1 MAYIRRIKYKSK
13 VSYQV
18 QVRRQGFTTIV
29 KTFPT
34 RKDAQIWSRKMERKM
49 DIGDLS
55 DYGEASKLTLGDL
68 IKRYIR
74 EGKHEGRKDKEMIQS
89 RVNNLLKDTIAD
101 INLLRL
107 STRHIAEY
115 RDRCRKKWSANTFNN
130 HKSLLSIIIDTAIT
144 DWGIYLPFNPCKAI
158 KRERIPKPRNR
169 ILEGDE
175 EQRLIEACEQSKFV
189 YLKSMV
195 QFSIETAIR
204 QGELLKARRE
214 HVNWEKRTLTLYDTK
229 NGEDRVLPLSQ
240 KAFSIL
246 SSLPKQFSGA
256 LFPISH
262 WGRGRDELNWYWK
275 LALRKAKIE
284 NLRWHDLRRHAC
296 SLLFEKGLSVP
307 QVQVLS
313 GHKDPRILLNTYT
326 KLDPEK
332 LVSILG

>member
-1 MAYIRRIKYKSK
+1 MAYFRKRKLKTITTILATVRRVGHKPIYKSFVNK
-13 VSYQV
+13 
-18 QVRRQGFTTIV
+18 
-29 KTFPT
+29 
-34 RKDAQIWSRKMERKM
+34 KDAQKWARAIERKI
-49 DIGDLS
+49 DTGGLS
-55 DYGEASKLTLGDL
+55 DYSEASKQTLGDL

-107 STRHIAEY
+107 STKHISEY

-130 HKSLLSIIIDTAIT
+130 HKSLLSVIIDTAIT
-144 DWGIYLPFNPCKAI
+144 DWGIYLPFNPCKVI

-169 ILEGDE
+169 VLEGDE

-214 HVNWEKRTLTLYDTK
+214 HINWEKRTLTLYDTK
-229 NGEDRVLPLSQ
+229 NGEDRTIPLSE

-246 SSLPKQFSGA
+246 ISLPKQFSGE
-256 LFPISH
+256 LFPSSS
-262 WGRGRDELNWYWK
+262 WVRSRDELNWHWK
-275 LALRKAKIE
+275 LALRTAKIK

-296 SLLFEKGLSVP
+296 SMLFEKGLSVP

-332 LVSILG
+332 LVSKLG

>member
-1 MAYIRRIKYKSK
+1 MAYLRKRKFKSK
-13 VSYQV
+13 TSYQV
-18 QVRRQGFTTIV
+18 QVRRQGFTTII
-29 KTFPT
+29 KSFPT
-34 RKDAQIWSRKMERKM
+34 RKDAQVWSRKMERKM

-107 STRHIAEY
+107 STKHISEY

-130 HKSLLSIIIDTAIT
+130 HKSLLSVIIDTAIT
-144 DWGIYLPFNPCKAI
+144 DWGIYLPFNPCKVI

-169 ILEGDE
+169 VLEGDE

-204 QGELLKARRE
+204 QGELLKSKRE
-214 HVNWEKRTLTLYDTK
+214 DVNWEKRTLTLYDTK
-229 NGEDRVLPLSQ
+229 NGEDRTIPLSQ

-332 LVSILG
+332 LVSKLG

>member
-1 MAYIRRIKYKSK
+1 MAYFRKRKLKTITTILATVRRVGHKPIYKSFVNK
-13 VSYQV
+13 
-18 QVRRQGFTTIV
+18 
-29 KTFPT
+29 
-34 RKDAQIWSRKMERKM
+34 KDAQKWARAIERKI
-49 DIGDLS
+49 DTGNLS
-55 DYGEASKLTLGDL
+55 DYGEASKQTLGDL

-74 EGKHEGRKDKEMIQS
+74 EGKHEGRKDKVNIDY

-130 HKSLLSIIIDTAIT
+130 HKSLLSVIIDTAIT

-169 ILEGDE
+169 VLEGDE

-204 QGELLKARRE
+204 QGELLKAMRE

-229 NGEDRVLPLSQ
+229 NGEDRTIPLSE

-246 SSLPKQFSGA
+246 SSLPKQFSGV
-256 LFPISH
+256 LFPINKDKL
-262 WGRGRDELNWYWK
+262 RWYWL
-275 LALRKAKIE
+275 LALRHAKITD
-284 NLRWHDLRRHAC
+284 LRWHDLRRHAI
-296 SLLFEKGLSVP
+296 SKLFEKGLSVP
-307 QVQVLS
+307 EVQVLS
-313 GHKDPRILLNTYT
+313 GHRDLRLLLNTYT

-332 LVSILG
+332 LVEKLG

>member
-1 MAYIRRIKYKSK
+1 MAYILKRKYKASWK
-13 VSYQV
+13 YRV
-18 QVRRQGFTTIV
+18 QITRAGFKTLF
-29 KTFPT
+29 KTFDT
-34 RKDAQIWSRKMERKM
+34 RTQAKKWARLMETKI
-49 DIGDLS
+49 DTGSLS
-55 DYGEASKLTLGDL
+55 DYSEASKLTFGDL
-68 IKRYIR
+68 LERYLF
-74 EGKHEGRKDKEMIQS
+74 EGKHAAKKDKRNIEYQVGSIRKDI
-89 RVNNLLKDTIAD
+89 IAD
-101 INLLRL
+101 TNLLRL

-169 ILEGDE
+169 VLEGDE

-214 HVNWEKRTLTLYDTK
+214 HINWEKRTLTLYDTK
-229 NGEDRVLPLSQ
+229 NGEDRTIPLSE

-246 SSLPKQFSGA
+246 ISLPKQFSGE
-256 LFPISH
+256 LFPSSS
-262 WGRGRDELNWYWK
+262 WVRSRDELNWHWK
-275 LALRKAKIE
+275 LALRTAKIK

-332 LVSILG
+332 LVSKLG

>member
-1 MAYIRRIKYKSK
+1 MAYFRKRKLKTITTILATVRRVGHKPIYKSFVNK
-13 VSYQV
+13 
-18 QVRRQGFTTIV
+18 
-29 KTFPT
+29 
-34 RKDAQIWSRKMERKM
+34 KDAQKWARAIERKI
-49 DIGDLS
+49 DTGGLS
-55 DYGEASKLTLGDL
+55 DYSEASKQTLGDL

-169 ILEGDE
+169 VLEGDE

-214 HVNWEKRTLTLYDTK
+214 HINWEKRTLTLYDTK
-229 NGEDRVLPLSQ
+229 NGEDRTIPLSE

-246 SSLPKQFSGA
+246 ISLPKQFSGE
-256 LFPISH
+256 LFPSSS
-262 WGRGRDELNWYWK
+262 WVRSRDELNWHWK
-275 LALRKAKIE
+275 LALRTAKIK

-332 LVSILG
+332 LVSKLG

>member
-1 MAYIRRIKYKSK
+1 MAYFRKRKLKTITTILATVRRVGHKPIYKSFVNK
-13 VSYQV
+13 
-18 QVRRQGFTTIV
+18 
-29 KTFPT
+29 
-34 RKDAQIWSRKMERKM
+34 KDAQKWARAIERKI
-49 DIGDLS
+49 DTGGLS
-55 DYGEASKLTLGDL
+55 DYSEASKQTLGDL

-107 STRHIAEY
+107 STKHISEY

-130 HKSLLSIIIDTAIT
+130 HKSLLSVIIDTAIT

-169 ILEGDE
+169 VLEGDE

-189 YLKSMV
+189 CLKSMV

-214 HVNWEKRTLTLYDTK
+214 DVNWEKRTLTLYDTK
-229 NGEDRVLPLSQ
+229 NGEDRTIPLSQ

-246 SSLPKQFSGA
+246 SSLPKQFSGE
-256 LFPISH
+256 LFPISS
-262 WGRGRDELNWYWK
+262 WGRARDELNWHWK

-332 LVSILG
+332 LVSKLG

>member
-1 MAYIRRIKYKSK
+1 MAYILRRKGKKGY
-13 VSYQV
+13 SYRV
-18 QVRRQGFTTIV
+18 QVARVGFKKIL
-29 KTFPT
+29 KTFDNKT
-34 RKDAQIWSRKMERKM
+34 DAKKWSRKIERKF
-49 DIGDLS
+49 DLGDLS
-55 DYGEASKLTLGDL
+55 DYSEASKQTLGDL

-74 EGKHEGRKDKEMIQS
+74 EGKHEGRKDKKMIQS

-115 RDRCRKKWSANTFNN
+115 RDRCRKNWSANTFNN

-158 KRERIPKPRNR
+158 KREKIPKPRNR

-214 HVNWEKRTLTLYDTK
+214 HINWEKRTLTLYDTK
-229 NGEDRVLPLSQ
+229 NGEDRTIPLSE

-246 SSLPKQFSGA
+246 SSLPKQFSGV
-256 LFPISH
+256 LFPINKDKL
-262 WGRGRDELNWYWK
+262 RWYWL
-275 LALRKAKIE
+275 LALRHAKITD
-284 NLRWHDLRRHAC
+284 LRWHDLRRHAI
-296 SLLFEKGLSVP
+296 SKLFEKGLSVP
-307 QVQVLS
+307 EVQVLS
-313 GHKDPRILLNTYT
+313 GHRDLRLLLNTYT

-332 LVSILG
+332 LVEKLG